1 MTGAW
6 IGVAFLLTGAA
17 GSGLCICR
25 ERCERTRQLKMLE
38 QIFEIAAG
46 EIGYSR
52 ISLPEVL
59 LQTAQKQ
66 SSDPKFNASLIR
78 IAHRLCDGCG
88 QDMDRIWRE
97 ELDSWVKN
105 SALLKEEK
113 ELLFSFPER
122 IWYLDGGRQQAAVVD
137 FSNQMGQ
144 AAGQALKKE
153 RDENKVTMLVSTACG
168 IFTALLLL

>member
-6 IGVAFLLTGAA
+6 IGAALLMAGAA
-17 GSGLCICR
+17 GCGLCICR
-25 ERCERTRQLKMLE
+25 ERCERTRQLRMLE
-38 QIFEIAAG
+38 HIFEMAAG

-66 SSDPKFNASLIR
+66 SADPVFNACLIR
-78 IAHRLCDGCG
+78 TAHRLCDGCG

-97 ELDSWVKN
+97 EMEGWIQN

-122 IWYLDGGRQQAAVVD
+122 IWYLDGGRQQAAVAD

-144 AAGQALKKE
+144 AAGQAQKKE
-153 RDENKVTMLVSTACG
+153 REENKVTMLVSTACG
-168 IFTALLLL
+168 IFTALMLL